1 MPKIQIADKP
11 TLDAVSAAV
20 DSKFTPI
27 KFVRTQGSTTE
38 QNQTATVTLLDIRGK
53 GEVLYALASSSLERY
68 NEDTLKITVDDNVI
82 YHVKWIHVGANST
95 SSVSLRAG
103 LISTTRAAMWI
114 NGGDGNLDFKVP
126 DSAVTTFGTQVT
138 RNNFGFSPNLQVMNS
153 ANGEDTGVIVVPFR
167 GAFKFEKS
175 FVVEATTNA
184 IQTAS
189 TVGWTCHCAYLLEE

>member
-27 KFVRTQGSTTE
+27 KFAYTQGSTTE
-38 QNQTATVTLLDIRGK
+38 KDQTTAVTLLDIRGK
-53 GEVLYALASSSLERY
+53 GEVLYVVASTNLERY

-82 YHVKWIHVGANST
+82 YHVKWVHAGATFT
-95 SSVSLRAG
+95 SSASIKGGVFG
-103 LISTTRAAMWI
+103 VTRADSWTAPSPDFYWAVLR
-114 NGGDGNLDFKVP
+114 DG
-126 DSAVTTFGTQVT
+126 FGL
-138 RNNFGFSPNLQVMNS
+138 SPNLQVMTKVIN
-153 ANGEDTGVIVVPFR
+153 EDKYENIVVPFR
-167 GAFKFEKS
+167 GVLKFEKS

-189 TVGWTCHCAYLLEE
+189 TIGWTCQGAYLLEE